1 MHLNFRIFL
10 RETRQL
16 RHQEAD
22 TEPVGDPEPHGPLR
36 LGFLGPQVAGDG
48 EQPLIQPQQFIG

>member
-1 MHLNFRIFL
+1 MHLTFWIFL
-10 RETRQL
+10 RETPQL

-36 LGFLGPQVAGDG
+36 LGFLGAQVTGDR